1 MRHCTLT
8 WVLQILM
15 RAISNVHVSRKFPI
29 PVPLGDL
36 STPPTE
42 RDRLRPG
49 TLCATVLVI

>member
-29 PVPLGDL
+29 PVPLADL
-36 STPPTE
+36 NTQPTE

-49 TLCATVLVI
+49 TPCATVLVI